1 LGVIPFASEA
11 MKVLL
16 TGANGFVG
24 SHILDCLCAKGI
36 RTAILLRPT
45 SHQESLQAHLSAVEV
60 HFGSLTEP
68 ASLPPALREV
78 THVIHCAGR
87 TKARRPEEFRE
98 TNQAGTRHLVT
109 AVNQQPERIRRFVHI
124 SSLAA
129 SHPATPD
136 APAREEELPHPVTLY
151 GKTKLAAEEGVRALD
166 QTEFVILRPAAVY
179 GPRDPDFLQLFKA
192 VQAGFCPRFGG
203 GRQALS
209 LVFVKDLAEV
219 VVACL
224 THAAAAGQ
232 TYNVAAAEVVTA
244 GDLVLEIARQMGRH
258 PFSPPLPAALLW
270 PICLAQEALTWL
282 TRKPGLLSRQKYPEL
297 RAPGW
302 VCDVRRL
309 HQELGLQCPT
319 SLPCGVAATLD
330 WYRQHHWLR

>member
-1 LGVIPFASEA
+1 

-24 SHILDCLCAKGI
+24 SHLLDSLCARAI
-36 RTAILLRPT
+36 PAVILLRPT
-45 SHQESLQAHLSAVEV
+45 SHQEFIRAHLSDVEV
-60 HFGSLTEP
+60 RFGSVTEP

-87 TKARRPEEFRE
+87 TRARRLDEFRE
-98 TNQAGTRHLVT
+98 TNHLGTRHLVA
-109 AVNQQPERIRRFVHI
+109 AVNLQADRIQRFVLI

-136 APAREEELPHPVTLY
+136 APAREEDPPQPVTEY
-151 GKTKLAAEEGVRALD
+151 GKTKLAAEQEVQAHCKT
-166 QTEFVILRPAAVY
+166 QFVILRPPGVY
-179 GPRDPDFLQLFKA
+179 GPRDTDFLQLYKA
-192 VQAGFCPRFGG
+192 VRAGFCPRFGG

-219 VVACL
+219 TVACL
-224 THAAAAGQ
+224 THPAAAGR
-232 TYNVAAAEVVTA
+232 TYNVAAPETVTNA
-244 GDLVLEIARQMGRH
+244 ALTLEIARQMDRH

-270 PICLAQEALTWL
+270 PICLAQEALSLL
-282 TRKPGLLSRQKYPEL
+282 TGKPGILSRQKYPEL
-297 RAPGW
+297 CAPGW

-309 HQELGLQCPT
+309 HQELGLSCPT
-319 SLPCGVAATLD
+319 LLRSGVAATLE
-330 WYRQHHWLR
+330 WYREHHWLR